1 MTDRPA
7 NYRITARGTMPEGW
21 RDRFG
26 GMTVSA
32 GDPATITLE
41 GWLPDQ
47 AALVGVLDALFEL
60 HLPIVQ
66 VLNLG
71 DGHPVT
77 HPEAGTAAL
86 STSDSDNDWRL
97 GD

>member
-1 MTDRPA
+1 MTDRPVR
-7 NYRITARGTMPEGW
+7 YRITARGTVPDGW
-21 RDRFG
+21 RERLG
-26 GMTVSA
+26 GMTVSPD
-32 GDPATITLE
+32 DPATITLE

-47 AALVGVLDALFEL
+47 AALAGVLDALFEL
-60 HLPIVQ
+60 RLPIVQ

-71 DGHPVT
+71 DGRPVT